1 MTVTILR
8 SPTDTDWARCYSL
21 ALATEGKEP
30 GGKVPTEGWKRR
42 ILLAEH
48 SPIRTLMWT
57 VRMTDVP
64 YWVAMHLVRHKYG
77 VEWYVQSQRNDR
89 QNKYDRNAARQDEPV
104 TLTMDA
110 NAQAL
115 ISISRKRLCSKAAVE
130 TREMWNAVC
139 DALLTVSPELHGALV
154 PDCVYRGR
162 CCEMYP
168 CGRKA

>member
-8 SPTDTDWARCYSL
+8 YPTDADWARCYSL

-30 GGKVPTEGWKRR
+30 GGKVPSDSWKHR
-42 ILLAEH
+42 ILMAEH
-48 SPIRTLMWT
+48 SPSRTLMWT

-64 YWVAMHLVRHKYG
+64 YWVAMHLVRHKHG

-89 QNKYDRNAARQDEPV
+89 QDKYDRNAARQDEPV

-115 ISISRKRLCSKAAVE
+115 ISISRKRLCQKAAAE
-130 TREMWNAVC
+130 TRELWEKVC
-139 DALLTVSPELHGALV
+139 TALWTVSPELHGILV
-154 PDCVYRGR
+154 PDCIYRGT
-162 CCEMYP
+162 CHEMYP
-168 CGRKA
+168 CGKT

>member
-1 MTVTILR
+1 
-8 SPTDTDWARCYSL
+8 
-21 ALATEGKEP
+21 
-30 GGKVPTEGWKRR
+30 
-42 ILLAEH
+42 
-48 SPIRTLMWT
+48 MWT

-110 NAQAL
+110 NAQA
-115 ISISRKRLCSKAAVE
+115 IINISRKRLCIKAAVE

-168 CGRKA
+168 CKKG

>member
-8 SPTDTDWARCYSL
+8 SPMDADWARCYSL
-21 ALATEGKEP
+21 ALATEGKDA
-30 GGKVPTEGWKRR
+30 GGKVPPDAWKRK

-57 VRMTDVP
+57 VQMTDVP

-89 QNKYDRNAARQDEPV
+89 QDRYDRNAARQDELV
-104 TLTMDA
+104 TLIMDA

-115 ISISRKRLCSKAAVE
+115 ISISRKRLCGKAAPE
-130 TREMWNAVC
+130 TRQLWQEVC
-139 DALLTVSPELHGALV
+139 YELESKSPELGAVLV
-154 PDCVYRGR
+154 PDCAYRGV
-162 CCEMYP
+162 CCEMHP
-168 CGRKA
+168 CGRKP

>member
-8 SPTDTDWARCYSL
+8 YPADADWARCYSL

-30 GGKVPTEGWKRR
+30 GEKVPSDRWKHR
-42 ILLAEH
+42 ILMAEH

-57 VRMTDVP
+57 VCMTDVP

-89 QNKYDRNAARQDEPV
+89 QDKYDRNAARQDEPV

-115 ISISRKRLCSKAAVE
+115 ISISRKRLCNKAATE
-130 TREMWNAVC
+130 THEVWRKVC
-139 DALLTVSPELHGALV
+139 AALWTVSPELHGILV
-154 PDCVYRGR
+154 PDCIYRGT
-162 CCEMYP
+162 CHEMYP
-168 CGRKA
+168 CKS